1 MLTYDY
7 KAMSLE
13 LFTRVY
19 DALKMAQ
26 DEAFMGVLANIGID
40 VPEAMT
46 DYQRTEITGQ
56 AAFVLTCEI
65 VGGAYAV
72 MDEWGTGSKMDLT
85 NPALSDYM
93 DSELWNRYRYGPAI
107 RTRERG
113 PYTNIFG
120 QQDYSEATR
129 PGVNLEELARRY
141 PERDF
146 NIRVIE
152 PSHALQNE
160 MSYMK
165 AGRFEEIMM
174 NVMAEFPW
182 GRFIRTD
189 VS

>member
-13 LFTRVY
+13 LFTRVF

-26 DEAFMGVLANIGID
+26 DEAFMGVLTNIGT
-40 VPEAMT
+40 PEAMT
-46 DYQRTEITGQ
+46 DYERSEVMQK

-65 VGGAYAV
+65 IGGAYAT
-72 MDEWGTGSKMDLT
+72 MDEWGTGSKMDLS
-85 NPALSDYM
+85 NPALGDYM
-93 DSELWNRYRYGPAI
+93 SSELWNKYRYGSPI

-120 QQDYSEATR
+120 KQDESHATR
-129 PGVNLEELARRY
+129 PGVNLEELARNH
-141 PERDF
+141 PERD
-146 NIRVIE
+146 IKITVIE
-152 PSHALQNE
+152 PSHALQSE
-160 MSYMK
+160 MNYMK

-189 VS
+189 VT